1 MGEDRMMFRDF
12 EGGVHQCQ
20 CLRCRARRNEVFT
33 SLDISNTLY
42 MDVIKSLGIKN
53 V

>member
-33 SLDISNTLY
+33 TRKLSNTLRQ
-42 MDVIKSLGIKN
+42 DVLENLGIKN